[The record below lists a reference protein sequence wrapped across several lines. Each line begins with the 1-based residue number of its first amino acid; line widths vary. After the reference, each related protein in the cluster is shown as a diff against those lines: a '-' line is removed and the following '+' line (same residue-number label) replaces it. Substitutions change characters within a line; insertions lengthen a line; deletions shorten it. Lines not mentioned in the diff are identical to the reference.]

1 MEHLDR
7 IKRKLKTSR
16 GWVIDMMYEEKENC
30 KEPLF
35 VKSYKLIYEQ
45 IDLNLENI
53 YKARVD
59 YAQGINISPSVVHQL
74 K

>member
-16 GWVIDMMYEEKENC
+16 GWVIAMMYAEKENC

-35 VKSYKLIYEQ
+35 VKSYNLIYEQ
-45 IDLNLENI
+45 VDLNLENI
-53 YKARVD
+53 YKASLIMRK
-59 YAQGINISPSVVHQL
+59 A
-74 K
+74 